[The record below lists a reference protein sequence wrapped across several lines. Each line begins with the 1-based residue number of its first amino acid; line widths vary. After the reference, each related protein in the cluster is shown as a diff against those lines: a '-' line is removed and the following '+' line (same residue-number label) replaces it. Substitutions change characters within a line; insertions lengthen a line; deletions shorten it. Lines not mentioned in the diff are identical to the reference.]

1 MMSPEAAILP
11 ASAKRNLII
20 LSGIT
25 GSAVYEFTWSIAGVA
40 LPHMQGSFS
49 ATPDQIAWVM
59 TAFIM
64 GTVVTIACTGWLSAR
79 FGRKRVYL
87 TSIAGFGIS
96 LLMCGMA
103 TTLQEEVL
111 WRLAQGIFGAAL
123 LPLGQAITVDA
134 FPPERHGAA
143 TAIWTLGIIGA
154 GIMGPVIGGAV
165 VDFLSWR
172 WVFYLNMPIAILA
185 FVLALAVL
193 PESEPDRDNRL
204 DWFGFVTI
212 IIAVTAFQAV
222 FSRGERLDWF
232 ASTEIIVECAIC
244 AVAFY
249 LFVVHTMTTE
259 RPFFRPSLFRDR
271 NFNLGVITAFFN
283 GAIATLPLV
292 ILPLMLEQ
300 LVGYSAVDTGLLLFP
315 RGVGLVIASVLL
327 ARFDHQLPEKHVTVV
342 SVVLL
347 VVSGYAMAGWTADV
361 SAQEIIWVNLLQ
373 GAGSG
378 AIFIALNTL
387 TFSTLEPR
395 LKTEGLAV
403 YYTVMFVGVTVGIAG
418 IVAVLT
424 RMTQVAHA
432 VISAHVN
439 PYSERFRLLAP
450 PEIWDRAEIA
460 GLAALEREVTRQAEM
475 IAYSDSFLIATL
487 ISLAVLP
494 LAFMFRIPNPET
506 AVD

>member
-1 MMSPEAAILP
+1 MSPEVAILP
-11 ASAKRNLII
+11 APAKRYLII
-20 LSGIT
+20 LSGMT

-64 GTVVTIACTGWLSAR
+64 GTVTTIACTGWLSVR

-87 TSIAGFGIS
+87 VSIAGFGVS

-103 TTLQEEVL
+103 TTLHEEVF
-111 WRLAQGIFGAAL
+111 WRVAQGVFGAAL

-134 FPPERHGAA
+134 FPADRHGAA
-143 TAIWTLGIIGA
+143 TAIWTFGVIGG

-165 VDFLSWR
+165 VDFLSWP
-172 WVFYLNMPIAILA
+172 WVFYLNLPIAIIA
-185 FVLALAVL
+185 FVLASVVL
-193 PESEPDRDNRL
+193 PDSEPNRDNRL

-212 IIAVTAFQAV
+212 IVALTAFQAV

-232 ASTEIIVECAIC
+232 ESTEIVVECAVG
-244 AVAFY
+244 ALAFY
-249 LFVVHTMTTE
+249 LFVAHTLTTE

-271 NFNLGVITAFFN
+271 NFNLGLITAVFN

-292 ILPLMLEQ
+292 ILPLFLEQ
-300 LVGYSAVDTGLLLFP
+300 MIGYSANDAGLLIFP
-315 RGVGLVIASVLL
+315 RGIGLVIASVAL
-327 ARFDHQLPEKHVTVV
+327 ARFDRYLPAKHVTVA
-342 SVVLL
+342 SVIVL
-347 VVSGYAMAGWTADV
+347 VVSGFAMAGWTADV
-361 SAQEIIWVNLLQ
+361 STQEIVWVNLAQ

-378 AIFIALNTL
+378 AIFITLNTL

-395 LKTEGLAV
+395 LKTEGLAL
-403 YYTVMFVGVTVGIAG
+403 YYTVLFFGVTVGIAG

-432 VISAHVN
+432 VVGAHVN
-439 PYSERFRLLAP
+439 PFSERFRLLAP
-450 PEIWDRAEIA
+450 LETWDRTEIA
-460 GLAALEREVTRQAEM
+460 GLAALEQEVTRQAEM

-494 LAFMFRIPNPET
+494 LAFMFRSPNPEA